1 MIGPVPVDDADEATA
16 SCGTVGA
23 MRGSPDPPGTA
34 FRRRDAVQ
42 AGVTKHRLD
51 GPAFQSIFSA
61 IRMPASLQVT
71 VRLRAEAA
79 LLLCHDSA
87 FVSHH
92 TAAHIWGGIVPDEVD
107 VHVSVREARHRPQ
120 RFGIHAHV
128 SSRPNDIVTSGKV
141 RLSDPLR
148 TFIELSRELDLVDLV
163 VLGDSLVKAGA
174 LSIEQLHVGTQGWHG
189 AGAMRARQAARLVRA
204 AVDSPMETRLRLL
217 LMFAGLAEPQVN
229 WTIRNDIGQVVYRL
243 DLAFVEWRVAV
254 EYDGRHHAEDDRQ
267 WAHDLGRREALDGL
281 GWRLVIARAT
291 DVYSSPEQT
300 VTRVVSALREQGMEM
315 PDPMPSP
322 LFHRHFPGWPGHRT
336 R

>member
-1 MIGPVPVDDADEATA
+1 MT
-16 SCGTVGA
+16 
-23 MRGSPDPPGTA
+23 GSLDPPGTA
-34 FRRRDAVQ
+34 FRRRDAVR

-51 GPAFQSIFSA
+51 GPSFQSVFSA

-92 TAAHIWGGIVPDEVD
+92 TAAQIWGGIVPGDVD
-107 VHVSVREARHRPQ
+107 VHVSVPDARHRPQ
-120 RFGIHAHV
+120 RLGIRAHV
-128 SSRPNDIVTSGKV
+128 SSRHSDVVTRGKV
-141 RLSDPLR
+141 KLTDPLR
-148 TFIELSRELDLVDLV
+148 TFLELARDLDLIDLV
-163 VLGDSLVKAGA
+163 VLGDSLVKASV

-189 AGAMRARQAARLVRA
+189 GGAMRARQAARLVRA

-217 LMFAGLAEPQVN
+217 LIFAGLPEPQVN
-229 WTIRNDIGQVVYRL
+229 WTIRNDNGQVLYRL

-267 WAHDLGRREALDGL
+267 WAHDIGRREALDGL

-300 VTRVVSALREQGMEM
+300 VTRVVSTLRETGMEL
-315 PDPMPSP
+315 PDPTPSP
-322 LFHRHFPGWPGHRT
+322 LFRRLFPGRPGSRHT
-336 R
+336 